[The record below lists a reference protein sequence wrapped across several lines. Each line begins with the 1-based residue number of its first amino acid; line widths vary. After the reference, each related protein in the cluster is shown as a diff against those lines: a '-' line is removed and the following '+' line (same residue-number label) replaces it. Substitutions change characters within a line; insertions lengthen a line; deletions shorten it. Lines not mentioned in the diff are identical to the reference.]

1 MRAFNVALTSGLFL
15 AAVVGAV
22 PGPGPV
28 TGNIAV
34 HDPTMC
40 KDKNGK
46 YWLFATGKGIPIR
59 SSATRV
65 DFKLEG
71 AVWPNGAPWTDRYTP
86 ANARSELWA
95 PDCYYS
101 GGTFHLFYAASGFG
115 SKHSGIFYAT
125 STTGLPGSFTDKGL
139 VLEST
144 ANDNF
149 NAIDP
154 NLLVVGNTWYLSF
167 GSFWT
172 GIKSVQLD
180 PGTGR
185 TKGAIKPIAQRP
197 NAGGAVEAS
206 TVYKYGSYYYL
217 FTSWD
222 ACCKGTSSTYN
233 IRVGRSNSPDSG
245 FVDQAGVALTNG
257 GGTLLLGT
265 HDNIVGPGGQD
276 IFDDGDGPILVYHYY
291 TSSGS
296 LLGINRLDFKSGW
309 PVVV

>member
-115 SKHSGIFYAT
+115 IWYLLRDIYNW
-125 STTGLPGSFTDKGL
+125 TTWQGRLLCPKELELTIVYLTGSFTDKGL

-233 IRVGRSNSPDSG
+233 IRVGRSNRR
-245 FVDQAGVALTNG
+245 
-257 GGTLLLGT
+257 
-265 HDNIVGPGGQD
+265 IVGPGGQD